1 MGAVGN
7 IRQLTVATKYRSF
20 RTSLPSPF
28 APADS
33 CFRKFLFLRSR
44 DYSSPVNGRLP
55 PRPRPTKRLANLYIL
70 LREKY
75 DCSLGPFVDGGGE
88 GRALAVAETSYERS
102 VDPKDKDGEPPDLGK
117 RQRRTVEKC
126 LPYLM
131 LWEYISLA
139 PDDPG
144 RHTQSFRRSAT

>member
-1 MGAVGN
+1 MGH
-7 IRQLTVATKYRSF
+7 IRQLTTAIKYRTF
-20 RTSLPSPF
+20 RTTLPSPF

-33 CFRKFLFLRSR
+33 TGILGNFYFFTPR
-44 DYSSPVNGRLP
+44 DHSSQVIQDYRQI
-55 PRPRPTKRLANLYIL
+55 TTDEKIL

-88 GRALAVAETSYERS
+88 GRALAAAETSYERS
-102 VDPKDKDGEPPDLGK
+102 VDPKDKDGEPPGLVK
-117 RQRRTVEKC
+117 RQRRTVETC

-131 LWEYISLA
+131 LWEYSSLA

-144 RHTQSFRRSAT
+144 GHAQSFRRSAT